1 MSLIDATNAVGPPG
15 VELCACAS
23 PVCPLDHREDRAP
36 TSDPSLIGW
45 AVGVRR
51 VVVLPVPR
59 LHRRFSLSLPFHL
72 RRARV

>member
-1 MSLIDATNAVGPPG
+1 MSLVNATTAVGPPG

-23 PVCPLDHREDRAP
+23 PVCPLDHRDERVPA
-36 TSDPSLIGW
+36 SDPSMIGW

-59 LHRRFSLSLPFHL
+59 LHRRFSLSLPFHV
-72 RRARV
+72 RRARA